1 MARNRDIATLQ
12 RVLALM
18 AEAEKLEERRAWERA
33 RLTSA
38 RGQRLTGMPGGGGVP
53 QGIDAALSRLS
64 DLEEE
69 HGEKLN
75 MYVAAMKAA
84 EKILNGIEDEDMRAF
99 VLLRYVFGEEMA
111 AVKAA
116 LNLTDWAARRAREA
130 VEEADSMKG
139 VKWPRRRDC

>member
-1 MARNRDIATLQ
+1 MVRNRDISTLQ
-12 RVLALM
+12 RVPALM

-75 MYVAAMKAA
+75 GYVSAM
-84 EKILNGIEDEDMRAF
+84 
-99 VLLRYVFGEEMA
+99 
-111 AVKAA
+111 KAA
-116 LNLTDWAARRAREA
+116 LNLSDWAARRAREA
-130 VEEADSMKG
+130 VEEADSMTG